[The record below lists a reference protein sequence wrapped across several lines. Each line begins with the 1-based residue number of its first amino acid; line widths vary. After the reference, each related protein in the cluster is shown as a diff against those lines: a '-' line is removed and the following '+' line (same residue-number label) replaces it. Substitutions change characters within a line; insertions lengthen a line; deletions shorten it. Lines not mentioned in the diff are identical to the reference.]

1 MLEGLP
7 PNNAS
12 HALRLVCDERR
23 ARAIVDV
30 IVETF
35 DPAETAACAFEE
47 ADGMSP
53 SPSSATGVLK
63 EALWAV
69 EVFFGEPP
77 DEAGVRALIE
87 AAAGADAASAAEFS
101 QIAQRDWVTSA
112 LAGLKPVRAGRV
124 LVHGAHDRSRLRGN
138 DVGIEIEAAL
148 AFGTGHHGTT
158 LGCLLALDRVLKRR
172 RPTRVLDVGTGTG
185 VLAIASARLLHRPVA
200 CGDIDPIAVETAG
213 ANARANGVGALV
225 RPVVATGL
233 RHGALRKGRADLIF
247 ANILAKPLRLLA
259 PSLARAAAPGAE
271 LVLSGL
277 LASDAPGIL
286 AAYRGQGFALRERRD
301 IDGWATL
308 TLKRGG
314 GQRPLTPAHATA
326 TRAPR
331 SKAHVL
337 HHIEDF

>member
-12 HALRLVCDERR
+12 HVLRLVCDEQR

-35 DPAETAACAFEE
+35 DPAETAACAFEQE
-47 ADGMSP
+47 GGGDSP
-53 SPSSATGVLK
+53 SLATGALK
-63 EALWAV
+63 APLWAV

-87 AAAGADAASAAEFS
+87 AAAGPEAASAAEFS
-101 QIAQRDWVTSA
+101 QIVQRDWVMSA

-124 LVHGAHDRSRLRGN
+124 LVHGAHDRNRLRGN

-172 RPTRVLDVGTGTG
+172 RPAHVLDVGTGTG
-185 VLAIASARLLHRPVA
+185 VLAIASAKLLHRPVA
-200 CGDIDPIAVETAG
+200 CGDIDPIAVETAA

-233 RHGALRKGRADLIF
+233 RHRALREGRADLIF

-259 PSLARAAAPGAE
+259 PSLARAAAPEAE

-277 LASDAPGIL
+277 LASDVPGIL
-286 AAYRGQGFALRERRD
+286 AAYRAQGFALRERRD

-308 TLKRGG
+308 TLKRRGG
-314 GQRPLTPAHATA
+314 PRPLKPVHVTA
-326 TRAPR
+326 APR

-337 HHIEDF
+337 YDLEDF

>member
-12 HALRLVCDERR
+12 HVLRLVCDEQR

-47 ADGMSP
+47 VDGTS
-53 SPSSATGVLK
+53 
-63 EALWAV
+63 WAV

-87 AAAGADAASAAEFS
+87 ASAGAEAARAAEFS
-101 QIAQRDWVTSA
+101 QIAQRDWVASA
-112 LAGLKPVRAGRV
+112 LTGLKPVRAGRV
-124 LVHGAHDRSRLRGN
+124 LVHGSHDRNRLRGN

-172 RPTRVLDVGTGTG
+172 RPARVLDVGTGTG
-185 VLAIASARLLHRPVA
+185 VLAIAGAKLLHRPVA

-213 ANARANGVGALV
+213 ANARANGVGVLV

-277 LASDAPGIL
+277 LARDVPGIL
-286 AAYRGQGFALRERRD
+286 ASG
-301 IDGWATL
+301 ATS
-308 TLKRGG
+308 TAG
-314 GQRPLTPAHATA
+314 RP
-326 TRAPR
+326 
-331 SKAHVL
+331 
-337 HHIEDF
+337 